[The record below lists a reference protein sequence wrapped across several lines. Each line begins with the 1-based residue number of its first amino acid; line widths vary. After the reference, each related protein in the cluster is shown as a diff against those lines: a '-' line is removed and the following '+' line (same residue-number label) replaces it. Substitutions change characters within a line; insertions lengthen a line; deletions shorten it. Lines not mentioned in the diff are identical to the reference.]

1 MLIICNGSERD
12 AAGRRKSVNEGF
24 FTMLGLVVLM
34 LFLSFSLLLLQRA
47 AALAQLSSAQ
57 QRVDTYVYLL
67 NYIKTQC
74 ISDRAQGEREK
85 DEDTEEKTLPEE
97 WLILRGTT
105 SYRIFWEEDSYAA
118 YQGMHCILRVYVD
131 EEGLGEVRFGAQ
143 ADI

>member
-1 MLIICNGSERD
+1 
-12 AAGRRKSVNEGF
+12 
-24 FTMLGLVVLM
+24 MLGLVVLM

-47 AALAQLSSAQ
+47 SALAQLSSAQ

-74 ISDRAQGEREK
+74 MSDRAQGEQEK
-85 DEDTEEKTLPEE
+85 DEDTEEKALPEE

-118 YQGMHCILRVYVD
+118 YQGMHCILRAYVD